1 MSIFVSI
8 IIMQHNQILYIAFFI
23 ITYFL
28 ISIIGILH
36 THAKELRRSG
46 SQSIT
51 KKVLWFI
58 PGVNVIM
65 FVLVLLKSGLRN
77 F

>member
-1 MSIFVSI
+1 
-8 IIMQHNQILYIAFFI
+8 MQHNQILYITFFI
-23 ITYFL
+23 ITYLL

-36 THAKELRRSG
+36 IHTKELRRPG

-58 PGVNVIM
+58 PGVSVIM